1 MTHIDTDELALIALR
16 EVGPSDVEAGHLASC
31 ATCAAD
37 LRELTTVIRLGR
49 SAQGESLVEPSP
61 AVWGRIRSEID
72 AEAAAAAAVEADVEA
87 GEMSQMAPD
96 MASESPSATSH
107 VASGRAGRARRRR
120 RSRMVVP
127 IAVAALVVGLVAGT
141 GVGIWW
147 QSAQSA
153 SSGVVIAGAELDPF
167 PEWADSR
174 GSAVVEVLAD
184 GTRQV
189 VVDVDTAGEA
199 GPADAQ
205 LREVWLISAD
215 GTALVSIGFLDG
227 AEGRFDVPSGVDL
240 AEYTL
245 VDVSA
250 EPDNGDATHS
260 GDSIVRGQ
268 LRTI

>member
-31 ATCAAD
+31 AACAAD
-37 LRELTTVIRLGR
+37 LRQLTTVIRLGR

-72 AEAAAAAAVEADVEA
+72 ADASV
-87 GEMSQMAPD
+87 EMSQMAPEAA
-96 MASESPSATSH
+96 MTSPSATSH
-107 VASGRAGRARRRR
+107 VVSGRPGRPRRRL

-127 IAVAALVVGLVAGT
+127 VAVAALVVGLVAGT

-153 SSGVVIAGAELDPF
+153 SRGVAIAGAELDPF
-167 PEWADSR
+167 PEWADAR
-174 GSAVVEVLAD
+174 GSAVVEVLGN

-189 VVDVDTAGEA
+189 VVDIDTAGEA

-240 AEYTL
+240 AEYSL

-250 EPDNGDATHS
+250 EPDDGDTTHS